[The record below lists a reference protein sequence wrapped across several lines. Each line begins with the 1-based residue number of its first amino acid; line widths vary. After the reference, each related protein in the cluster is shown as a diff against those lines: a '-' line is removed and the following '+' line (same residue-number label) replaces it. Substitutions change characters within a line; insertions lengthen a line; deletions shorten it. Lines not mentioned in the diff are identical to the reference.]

1 MMTTDASNSS
11 ALSLTDRLMF
21 LRDVPIF
28 RGIDNYDFLRDL
40 AVEMVELHFQPGE
53 TIFERG
59 DIGQLLYI
67 LSQGQVK
74 IHIGEVEL
82 ARLEAGAYFGEMSL
96 FDSGPR
102 SASVTAMTPCTCLC
116 LSQPQMQEAILN
128 NPAIALNVI
137 QNLCQRIRRLN
148 QLVSV
153 GAYAG

>member
-1 MMTTDASNSS
+1 
-11 ALSLTDRLMF
+11 
-21 LRDVPIF
+21 F
-28 RGIDNYDFLRDL
+28 RGINDYDFLRDL
-40 AVEMVELHFQPGE
+40 AEQMMELRFQPGE

-59 DIGQLLYI
+59 DIGQLFYI
-67 LSQGQVK
+67 LSAGQVK

-96 FDSGPR
+96 FDSEPR
-102 SASVTAMTPCTCLC
+102 SASVTALTPCTCLC

-128 NPAIALNVI
+128 NPAIALNII

-153 GAYAG
+153 GTYAA

>member
-1 MMTTDASNSS
+1 MMATDSS
-11 ALSLTDRLMF
+11 SLSLTDRLMF

-40 AVEMVELHFQPGE
+40 AAEMVELHFQPGE

-67 LSQGQVK
+67 LAQGQVK

-96 FDSGPR
+96 FDSDPR
-102 SASVTAMTPCTCLC
+102 SASVTALTPCSCLC
-116 LSQPQMQEAILN
+116 LSQPQMQEAMIN

-137 QNLCQRIRRLN
+137 QNLCQRIRHLN

-153 GAYAG
+153 GVYAG

>member
-1 MMTTDASNSS
+1 MMATDSS
-11 ALSLTDRLMF
+11 PLSLTDRLMF

-28 RGIDNYDFLRDL
+28 RGIDDYDFLRDL

-67 LSQGQVK
+67 LSEGQVK

-96 FDSGPR
+96 FDSEPR
-102 SASVTAMTPCTCLC
+102 SASVTALTPCTCLC
-116 LSQPQMQEAILN
+116 LSQPQMREAIVN
-128 NPAIALNVI
+128 NPAIALNII
-137 QNLCQRIRRLN
+137 QNLCQRIRHLN